1 MATVEEFKNYVASVE
16 AKTGYLKPLA
26 FGLGVKRSKEKKT
39 LDVFFPL
46 INWEVSYGT
55 AAVFADVANI
65 KFGENAE
72 YTLNIEQL
80 NDIYNKFSAFHDDIS
95 GHQNIITIKNFLENF
110 SNIHPYYSSEIV
122 VYFLFDKTEGVSSAT
137 EGYFKLQALSQRCV
151 EPHGVNLDGAFGQ
164 LTNVAWTSKGPVLP
178 EDLSAEISKY
188 IFTEPLQ
195 VSHID
200 KFPYMVNYHAPS
212 GTRVVSGSQVRLG
225 AYLGEGT
232 TVMPAGYVNFNA
244 GTKGNAM
251 VEGRVSGGVVVD
263 KNTDIGGGASIMGT
277 LSGGNKNVISIGQE
291 CLLGANAGTGI
302 SLGFGCTIAAGVYIT
317 AGSKIS
323 LYNSENVPVNIQN
336 EIVSEGQNIVK
347 GMDLNG
353 KDKLLFIQ
361 DSQSGKLLCKP
372 NPKTIELNE
381 ALHVND

>member
-16 AKTGYLKPLA
+16 AKKGYVKPLA
-26 FGLGVKRSKEKKT
+26 FGLGVKRSKENKT

-65 KFGENAE
+65 KFGVNAE
-72 YTLNIEQL
+72 YKLNIEQL
-80 NDIYNKFSAFHDDIS
+80 NDVYNKFSAFHEDIS
-95 GHQNIITIKNFLENF
+95 GHQNIIAIKNFLENF
-110 SNIHPYYSSEIV
+110 SNIHSYYSSEVV
-122 VYFLFDKTEGVSSAT
+122 VYFLFDKTEVVSSAT

-164 LTNVAWTSKGPVLP
+164 LTNVAWTNKGPVLP

-212 GTRVVSGSQVRLG
+212 GTRIVSGSQVRLG

-323 LYNSENVPVNIQN
+323 LYNAENEPVNIKN
-336 EIVSEGQNIVK
+336 EIVSEGQNVVK

-372 NPKTIELNE
+372 NPKTVELNE